1 MGHAAAPAPF
11 EYELLARR
19 VVFGH
24 GAVDRLAGEVD
35 RIGATRVLVVAGQR
49 RDGELRERLG
59 GRCAGSFTDVVQHVP
74 VETATAAREAARQLG
89 ADCLVAC
96 GGGSAIGLA
105 KAVALERRV
114 PIVALPTSYAGSEMT
129 PIWGMT
135 TAHRKQT
142 GRDAGV
148 APAVVLY
155 DPGLTLGMPARLTAS
170 SGMNAV
176 AHCVEGLYGPGAN
189 PVTGALAT
197 DGLRRLA
204 AGLVGSVREP
214 ADPRA
219 RAEALLGAHL
229 AGSVLAVAGVAIH
242 HQLCHVLGG
251 AFGLDHADLNAVVL
265 PHAVRFVAR
274 EVPREMATVE
284 ATLGAEPGD
293 AAGALYDLAR
303 SLGAPASL
311 AEIGLD
317 ASDLGV
323 AAEAAAAQVAQRPRP
338 AGQAELQALLE
349 AAWAGERPAATPRP
363 APSGRAAMAPAELDG
378 KGEG

>member
-1 MGHAAAPAPF
+1 MTSQGQVPVPGHDGDSAPF

-19 VVFGH
+19 VVFGA
-24 GAVDRLAGEVD
+24 GAGDRLGGEVD
-35 RIGATRVLVVAGQR
+35 RIGASRVLVIANQR
-49 RDGELRERLG
+49 RAGELRDRLG
-59 GRCAGSFTDVVQHVP
+59 RRCAGTFTDVVQHVP
-74 VETATAAREAARQLG
+74 VETATAAREVARRLR

-105 KAVALERRV
+105 KAVALERPM
-114 PIVALPTSYAGSEMT
+114 PILALPTTYAGSEMT

-135 TAHRKQT
+135 TGRRKQT
-142 GRDAGV
+142 GRDRGV

-155 DPGLTLGMPARLTAS
+155 DPALTLGMPARLTAS

-204 AGLVGSVREP
+204 AGLAGSVREP
-214 ADPRA
+214 VDLEA
-219 RAEALLGAHL
+219 RGQALLGAHL

-251 AFGLDHADLNAVVL
+251 ALALDHADLNAVVL
-265 PHAVRFVAR
+265 PHAVHFVAPA
-274 EVPREMATVE
+274 VPREMAGVE
-284 ATLGAEPGD
+284 AALGAEPGD
-293 AAGALYDLAR
+293 AAGALHDLAR

-311 AEIGLD
+311 AEIGMN
-317 ASDLGV
+317 AAELGPL
-323 AAEAAAAQVAQRPRP
+323 AEAAVARVSQRPRP
-338 AGQAELQALLE
+338 AGQAELRALLE
-349 AAWAGERPAATPRP
+349 AAWTGERPTAIADL
-363 APSGRAAMAPAELDG
+363 APSART
-378 KGEG
+378 